1 MSDPGGTG
9 PAGGTPAAG
18 GVIVGAAAGGAP
30 AGGADS
36 AEPAPTGRGPVRAVT
51 AGVLAVLFLAAAV
64 YCLRRGIVTDTWP
77 PFLPDADSATIT
89 RYQGPWLTAAA
100 VALLG
105 AGLSIMALVLGLQ
118 DHRGDRR
125 E

>member
-1 MSDPGGTG
+1 VSDPGGTG
-9 PAGGTPAAG
+9 PADGAPATG
-18 GVIVGAAAGGAP
+18 GVIVGALAAG
-30 AGGADS
+30 ADPGTV
-36 AEPAPTGRGPVRAVT
+36 EPAPNRRRPARTVA
-51 AGVLAVLFLAAAV
+51 AGALAVLLLVVAA

-77 PFLPDADSATIT
+77 PFLPGADSTTIT

-105 AGLSIMALVLGLQ
+105 AGLSIMAVIRGLQ